1 MSLAKNIV
9 WLAASAIPSFGLDS
23 VCLGS
28 DTLGGVELIPSVSV
42 VCSSYPILEHAF
54 AMSQAWQVDNY
65 SVNCKALYPES
76 SPHYIPEPLLA
87 GLSSLHLQTDAPI
100 PLYAR
105 APIGRLVEP
114 PLYAQPL

>member
-65 SVNCKALYPES
+65 SVNCKAATAYK
-76 SPHYIPEPLLA
+76 IIV
-87 GLSSLHLQTDAPI
+87 TD
-100 PLYAR
+100 R
-105 APIGRLVEP
+105 WKQSRVK
-114 PLYAQPL
+114 